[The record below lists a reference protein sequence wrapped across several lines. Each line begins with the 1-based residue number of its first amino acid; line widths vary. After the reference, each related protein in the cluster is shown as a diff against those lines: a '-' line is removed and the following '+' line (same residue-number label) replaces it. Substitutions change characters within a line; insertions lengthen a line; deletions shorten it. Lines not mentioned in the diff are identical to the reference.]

1 MKYKVIIPII
11 FIIIMTMFTNIVFA
25 DDENIDIV
33 NIPGQT
39 SVPVTAI
46 PSEENDEMDL
56 SKQKKV
62 EQEEIPRE
70 KTDVYK
76 SNSEDTTKKKM

>member
-62 EQEEIPRE
+62 EQEEISRE